1 MLKDYHYFTY
11 ISEEGI
17 NPQNEEL
24 IKNNNILS
32 ALNTKY
38 ILLPQQDFDPEK
50 AYEIFEKKL
59 LKLSDSLININSAV
73 ADATS
78 FVDFEQNL
86 ITIAGNNEDLKIVQ
100 FPITLNKSKDYL
112 IKLNISRKIP
122 DLNDIKKSRD
132 NNIHIDF
139 FGENYDSQSQE
150 VVINTDDLN
159 EEFSNFEF
167 RINSSEKVP
176 DKEVCLRIFFWEPGV
191 YVLKDIELREVLE
204 EVSYSDYEKIENYAE
219 PHIYYNKK
227 YLPRFYFVSNIVNVK
242 NLAQAKEVFCDKDF
256 NPSVAAV
263 VENYDN
269 AKTEFKD
276 YQNNGYEVI
285 EYKNNSVLLKI
296 KMEEEG
302 FMVFSDTYYPGWKA
316 YIDDIETD
324 IYKANGILKGILVS
338 QGEHEIKFS
347 FLPKGFLIG
356 GITFGITL
364 IILSILIIFY
374 KK

>member
-1 MLKDYHYFTY
+1 MCIRDRLKDYHYFTD

-50 AYEIFEKKL
+50 AYGIFEKKL

-122 DLNDIKKSRD
+122 DLNEIKKSKD

-167 RINSSEKVP
+167 RINSSEN
-176 DKEVCLRIFFWEPGV
+176 CLLYTSRCV
-191 YVLKDIELREVLE
+191 
-204 EVSYSDYEKIENYAE
+204 
-219 PHIYYNKK
+219 
-227 YLPRFYFVSNIVNVK
+227 
-242 NLAQAKEVFCDKDF
+242 
-256 NPSVAAV
+256 
-263 VENYDN
+263 
-269 AKTEFKD
+269 
-276 YQNNGYEVI
+276 
-285 EYKNNSVLLKI
+285 
-296 KMEEEG
+296 
-302 FMVFSDTYYPGWKA
+302 
-316 YIDDIETD
+316 
-324 IYKANGILKGILVS
+324 
-338 QGEHEIKFS
+338 
-347 FLPKGFLIG
+347 
-356 GITFGITL
+356 
-364 IILSILIIFY
+364 
-374 KK
+374 